1 MNQSLR
7 RLATV
12 VSLSLAAAGCS
23 RPDAIATNSSAF
35 SSDQNQTD
43 LSSLTYRAVDLIL
56 AAAPEVSRKTPLVVA
71 SLADTQNLEKSSALG
86 NIVADMIRTR
96 LAQTGH
102 ETSEVRMRAAMSMK
116 QDDGEFLLS
125 RNRSTL
131 MRPPSTAAVVTG
143 TYAISY
149 DRVYVSIKLISATDA
164 HIVSGA
170 DFVLPL
176 HDVLGLVSEHHT

>member
-23 RPDAIATNSSAF
+23 DPDAIATSSTTAF
-35 SSDQNQTD
+35 ASDQTD

-56 AAAPEVSRKTPLVVA
+56 AAAPDVSRKTPLVVA
-71 SLADTQNLEKSSALG
+71 SLADSQNLDKSSALG

-102 ETSEVRMRAAMSMK
+102 ETSEVRMRTAMSMK
-116 QDDGEFLLS
+116 AGAGEFLLS
-125 RNRSTL
+125 RNRAAL
-131 MRPPSTAAVVTG
+131 MPPPSTAAVVTG

-149 DRVYVSIKLISATDA
+149 EKVYVSIKLISAAAA

-170 DFVLPL
+170 DFVVPL
-176 HDVLGLVSEHHT
+176 RDVLGLVSEHHT